1 MHGPLVPS
9 NVQSDGSHGVCV
21 GAALGTA
28 VVGTAVGAD
37 VGAYVVAVVVI
48 VVVRVVLPQTSEELG
63 HVLFSVNATHNP
75 SSRWHGPTV
84 PDIQPSHNTAREL
97 QSRY

>member
-1 MHGPLVPS
+1 MHGPLVPA

-28 VVGTAVGAD
+28 VGTAVGAD
-37 VGAYVVAVVVI
+37 VGVYVVAVVVS
-48 VVVRVVLPQTSEELG
+48 VVVRVVLPQRSEVLG
-63 HVLFSVNATHNP
+63 HVWFSVNATHNP

-84 PDIQPSHNTAREL
+84 PEVQPSHNTAREL